1 MIDGRIITAEPHELY
16 SKGKFNKVPLII
28 GTNDADIGFAPQVTA
43 REQAF
48 APFAADLRGKAAQ
61 AYRDM
66 SPQQTP
72 TPLPAIAL
80 WLNRRAIWPGCG
92 VITSFLCGS
101 IVLVTWRRHRV
112 TRRPRAAS
120 EIPYVF
126 NTLMARYADTVKR
139 QDQAVSPA

>member
-66 SPQQTP
+66 SPQQTAN
-72 TPLPAIAL
+72 AIASDSFMVEPAL
-80 WLNRRAIWPGCG
+80 WPGCG

-101 IVLVTWRRHRV
+101 IVLVTWRRHW
-112 TRRPRAAS
+112 
-120 EIPYVF
+120 
-126 NTLMARYADTVKR
+126 
-139 QDQAVSPA
+139 